1 MLAFL
6 VLGFVM
12 LGALRRLDLVWLHPT
27 PMKPYLDVIAWD
39 ASLWC
44 WLLHAYPFPFRSVRC
59 YACHTCLCHP
69 LAFYA
74 SLHACLH
81 VHAWVLLAS
90 VSSILQYNEAMDIR
104 SKPTFVP
111 RGHHLLFAFLLVCLP
126 SCLLACLFAFLLSYL
141 FILWLVMSPAI
152 CYACHVYH
160 TYLFYASFTC
170 SLHFFPSI
178 ACLLVSSLCICM
190 YTHGARKHG
199 ARAQAPKRKQKGW
212 GCKHVDISQLA
223 MFSWFRGLAFPIW
236 LCTILNP
243 LPSFLLS
250 FLDGLY

>member
-1 MLAFL
+1 MLASL

-12 LGALRRLDLVWLHPT
+12 LSALRRLDLVWLHPT
-27 PMKPYLDVIAWD
+27 PMKPCLDVIALD

-44 WLLHAYPFPFRSVRC
+44 WLLRAYPFPSRSVRC

-74 SLHACLH
+74 TLHACLH

-111 RGHHLLFAFLLVCLP
+111 CGHHLLFAFLLVCLP

-141 FILWLVMSPAI
+141 FVYLVAHHVS
-152 CYACHVYH
+152 CHMLCLPCLSCLSVLC
-160 TYLFYASFTC
+160 LFHMLFA
-170 SLHFFPSI
+170 FFFLP
-178 ACLLVSSLCICM
+178 LLVYWFLDFAFAC
-190 YTHGARKHG
+190 TH
-199 ARAQAPKRKQKGW
+199 
-212 GCKHVDISQLA
+212 
-223 MFSWFRGLAFPIW
+223 MERGSMELGHK
-236 LCTILNP
+236 
-243 LPSFLLS
+243 LPSAS
-250 FLDGLY
+250 KKGEDASM

>member
-1 MLAFL
+1 MLASL

-111 RGHHLLFAFLLVCLP
+111 CGYHLSFAFLLVCFFA
-126 SCLLACLFAFLLSYL
+126 CLLAFLFLCLPCLSCLFALCL
-141 FILWLVMSPAI
+141 FI
-152 CYACHVYH
+152 
-160 TYLFYASFTC
+160 C
-170 SLHFFPSI
+170 SLHLFLPLLYAGFF
-178 ACLLVSSLCICM
+178 CLCLCM
-190 YTHGARKHG
+190 HTHEARRLG
-199 ARAQAPKRKQKGW
+199 ARAQSPRRKQKGRK
-212 GCKHVDISQLA
+212 CKHVDIS
-223 MFSWFRGLAFPIW
+223 
-236 LCTILNP
+236 
-243 LPSFLLS
+243 
-250 FLDGLY
+250 

>member
-27 PMKPYLDVIAWD
+27 PMKPCLDVIAWD

-44 WLLHAYPFPFRSVRC
+44 WLLRAYPFLFRSVRC

-74 SLHACLH
+74 TLHACLH

-111 RGHHLLFAFLLVCLP
+111 CGHHLLFAFLLVCLP

-141 FILWLVMSPAI
+141 FVYLVARHVSCHMLCLPCLS
-152 CYACHVYH
+152 CLSTYAFVIH
-160 TYLFYASFTC
+160 
-170 SLHFFPSI
+170 SLHLFLP
-178 ACLLVSSLCICM
+178 LLVS
-190 YTHGARKHG
+190 
-199 ARAQAPKRKQKGW
+199 
-212 GCKHVDISQLA
+212 
-223 MFSWFRGLAFPIW
+223 
-236 LCTILNP
+236 
-243 LPSFLLS
+243 
-250 FLDGLY
+250 